1 MKMASTLLLE
11 QSPEMCAVPLSV
23 KFALLRRI
31 SFALCT
37 ACNRFRQCTY
47 ELTSL
52 GSFISVMAA
61 TESDLSADG
70 EKNLIEHSARHMV
83 IVDDI
88 LKRSAKNRLENA
100 KRKQIERF
108 VGKLLDEI
116 EDELHVPIG
125 RFFRPNER
133 FTPNYPAVFSNFD
146 PIFETTDWGGPSSE
160 EVKNVLLPVYDVL
173 WDDFDVGA
181 INEEIALFR
190 GEPHPYIT
198 LTENNSVLRQRIRL
212 AVRGTYYQQHTYQFA
227 HELTHLLTNYEERER
242 ESQEFLWLTEMFA
255 ELGSAY
261 VLIRFSLDPPYAPF
275 NSTNWSSYYNAIY
288 GRLNDQ
294 LASRHGIQRYS
305 PPTEWL
311 DLHIRTMQQSS
322 VERELNWGVARH
334 LLPQFLVDP
343 TLWAEAGV
351 LYQWDTS
358 KNGNLHEFLDS
369 WERTLEKRRMDTK
382 LISLLSKSLPND
394 ALFR

>member
-1 MKMASTLLLE
+1 
-11 QSPEMCAVPLSV
+11 
-23 KFALLRRI
+23 
-31 SFALCT
+31 
-37 ACNRFRQCTY
+37 
-47 ELTSL
+47 
-52 GSFISVMAA
+52 MAA
-61 TESDLSADG
+61 TENDLSENGKTA
-70 EKNLIEHSARHMV
+70 LVSHSVSQMA

-88 LKRSAKNRLENA
+88 LKRSAKNRVERA

-108 VGKLLDEI
+108 VGKLIDEI

-125 RFFRPNER
+125 IFLRPGER
-133 FTPNYPAVFSNFD
+133 ITPNYPAIYSDFD
-146 PIFETTDWGGPSSE
+146 PIFETADWGGPTTE
-160 EVKNVLLPVYDVL
+160 EVKNALQPVYDEL
-173 WDDFDVGA
+173 WGAFEVGA
-181 INEEIALFR
+181 INEEIALYR
-190 GEPHPYIT
+190 GEPNPYIN
-198 LTENNSVLRQRIRL
+198 LMENKRVRRQRIRL
-212 AVRGTYYQQHTYQFA
+212 SVQGTFYQQYTYQFA
-227 HELTHLLTNYEERER
+227 HEFTHLLTNWEERER
-242 ESQEFLWLTEMFA
+242 QEFRWLTEMFA

-275 NSTNWSSYYNAIY
+275 NSANWSSYYNAIY

-294 LASRHGIQRYS
+294 LASRHGIQRNS
-305 PPTEWL
+305 PPSEWL
-311 DLHIRTMQQSS
+311 GLHIRKMQRSA

-351 LYQWDTS
+351 LYQWNTS